1 MAKRGNLKKPSQSQ
15 AQASRIKSPPVSF
28 PNTDSEHPVFCLRYL
43 EDDYGLE
50 QCTNPEKVALINA
63 LRERSQMTWKQIT
76 MAPRHGLGKE
86 NINRGSIKAS
96 IPVHITA
103 DVENFI
109 AIRFHGKAPIVGYRV
124 ENVFRIIWLDTKF
137 NLYKHSK

>member
-1 MAKRGNLKKPSQSQ
+1 MAEGGKLKRPDQSQ
-15 AQASRIKSPPVSF
+15 AKTSRIKSVPIASI

-43 EDDYGLE
+43 EDDYGLG
-50 QCTNPEKVALINA
+50 QCTNIEKIALIDA
-63 LRERSQMTWKQIT
+63 LRKRSQMTWKEIT

-86 NINRGSIKAS
+86 NINRDSIKAS

-109 AIRFHGKAPIVGYRV
+109 SLRFCAKAPMVGYRV

-137 NLYKHSK
+137 KLYKH